1 MLTKSIPYTFV
12 RSGYFYFSRRV
23 PADLRHHY
31 SYHRVVQGLH
41 TSSPQK
47 ARVQANIAAAKLD
60 SYWNQ
65 MRLAKSDVIGLS
77 LVKASSGNI
86 NTAVFSSNP
95 IPDDPKSDCPTLL
108 DALQVYLDQKGKGRP
123 KTFRIAA
130 ERSCNYVIGLCSNKS
145 LSSYTRHDA
154 LMFRDWLVD
163 RGLTGS
169 SITRNFSYVKAVI
182 NFAVSEYALDVR
194 NPFIGVYH
202 DRTAGVLV
210 RKPIPNDSIRTIQTE
225 CHQIDDDMRW
235 LIALISDTGLRL
247 AEAAGLLKQD
257 FIGLDT
263 DQPYVRVA
271 KHPWR
276 NLKTASSARLVP
288 LCGEALW
295 AAKRIVATDNNTDF
309 AFPRYN
315 RNPTTAANSASAAL
329 NKWLKQYVPVG
340 CTMHSFRHSMRD
352 RLRAVQCPAD
362 IVDQIGGWATDGV
375 GQGYGSGYPL
385 EVLQEWMSKATEA
398 FGQYSDAALQA
409 PGLNN

>member
-1 MLTKSIPYTFV
+1 MLTKSIPYTFI
-12 RSGYFYFSRRV
+12 RSGHFYFSRRV

-47 ARVQANIAAAKLD
+47 ARVQANIAAAKLE
-60 SYWNQ
+60 SYWSQ
-65 MRLAKSDVIGLS
+65 MRLAKSDVIGMS
-77 LVKASSGNI
+77 LIKASSDSINI
-86 NTAVFSSNP
+86 PTSSS
-95 IPDDPKSDCPTLL
+95 IPDETQSNCPTLL

-194 NPFIGVYH
+194 NPFVGVYH

-210 RKPIPNDSIRTIQTE
+210 RKPIPNDAIRKIQSE

-247 AEAAGLLKQD
+247 AEAAGLLKLD

-276 NLKTASSARLVP
+276 NLKTASSARSVP

-295 AAKRIVATDNNTDF
+295 AAKRIVAADNNTDF

-329 NKWLKQYVPVG
+329 NKWLRQYVPEG

-385 EVLQEWMSKATEA
+385 EVLQEWMSKATET

-409 PGLNN
+409 PCLNN

>member
-47 ARVQANIAAAKLD
+47 ARVRANIAAAKLD
-60 SYWNQ
+60 AYWSQ
-65 MRLAKSDVIGLS
+65 MRLANSDVIGLS
-77 LVKASSGNI
+77 LVKASSDNI
-86 NTAVFSSNP
+86 NIPTSSS
-95 IPDDPKSDCPTLL
+95 IPDETQSNCPTLL
-108 DALQVYLDQKGKGRP
+108 DALKVYLDQKGKGRP

-130 ERSCNYVIGLCSNKS
+130 ERSCNYVIGLCGNKS

-210 RKPIPNDSIRTIQTE
+210 RKPIPNDAIRKIQSE
-225 CHQIDDDMRW
+225 CQQIDDDMRW

-247 AEAAGLLKQD
+247 AEAAGLIKQD

-271 KHPWR
+271 KHSWR

-315 RNPTTAANSASAAL
+315 RKPTTAANSASAAL
-329 NKWLKQYVPVG
+329 NKWLKQYVPEG
-340 CTMHSFRHSMRD
+340 CTMHRRKKSC
-352 RLRAVQCPAD
+352 L
-362 IVDQIGGWATDGV
+362 
-375 GQGYGSGYPL
+375 
-385 EVLQEWMSKATEA
+385 K
-398 FGQYSDAALQA
+398 
-409 PGLNN
+409 

>member
-1 MLTKSIPYTFV
+1 MLTKSIPYTFI
-12 RSGYFYFSRRV
+12 RGGYFYFSRRV
-23 PADLRHHY
+23 PADLRSHY

-60 SYWNQ
+60 AYWSQ
-65 MRLAKSDVIGLS
+65 MRLANSDVIGMS
-77 LVKASSGNI
+77 LVKASSNNI
-86 NTAVFSSNP
+86 NTAASSSNP
-95 IPDDPKSDCPTLL
+95 IPDNQHSDCPTLL
-108 DALQVYLDQKGKGRP
+108 DALQVYLEQKGKGRP

-130 ERSCNYVIGLCSNKS
+130 ERSCNYVIGLSGNKP
-145 LSSYTRHDA
+145 LSSYTRPDA

-194 NPFIGVYH
+194 NPFVGVYH

-210 RKPIPNDSIRTIQTE
+210 RKPIPNDAIRKIQTE
-225 CHQIDDDMRW
+225 CHKIDDDMRW

-257 FIGLDT
+257 FIGLDKG
-263 DQPYVRVA
+263 QPYVRVC

-288 LCGEALW
+288 LCGQALW
-295 AAKRIVATDNNTDF
+295 AAKSIVATENNTDY

-315 RNPTTAANSASAAL
+315 RKPITAANSASAAL
-329 NKWLKQYVPVG
+329 NKWLKQYVPAG

-385 EVLQEWMSKATEA
+385 EVLQEWVSKATET
-398 FGQYSDAALQA
+398 FGQ
-409 PGLNN
+409 